1 MEKKEIV
8 IKDLNKSF
16 DGVQILNNINLKIK
30 PGEFFSIL
38 GPSGCGGEVELE
50 KKEIVI
56 KDLNKSF
63 DGVQILNNINLK
75 IKPGEFFS
83 ILGPS
88 GCGKTTLLR
97 ILAGFIE
104 PDSGVVYLGDKD
116 ITNLPPN
123 LRSINTI
130 FQKYALFPHLTVYEN
145 IAFPL
150 RIKKKNS
157 DYIDSEVKKMLKM
170 IDLEEHADKKPNQL
184 SGGQQQRVS
193 IARALVNKPEVLLL
207 DEPLS
212 ALDAKLRQNL
222 LIELDNIHEEVGI
235 TFIFIT
241 HDQQEALSISDRI
254 AIMNKGNVLQV
265 GTPAEVYE
273 SPADMFVADFIGE
286 NNFIDGKVVSID
298 SETCATLKNEKLGEI
313 RFEMDREVHI
323 GDNVK
328 VSIRPEKIRVTRNLP
343 RNLGK
348 IHNVI
353 KVYVDEVIYTGF
365 QSKYFV
371 WLNGEKD
378 MLFKAFKQH
387 AIFFEDD
394 ESSVRWDEEAYIS
407 WNSEDSYLV
416 EVTADENR

>member
-1 MEKKEIV
+1 MEKKDIV
-8 IKDLNKSF
+8 IKGLSKSF
-16 DGVQILNNINLKIK
+16 DGVQ
-30 PGEFFSIL
+30 
-38 GPSGCGGEVELE
+38 
-50 KKEIVI
+50 VI
-56 KDLNKSF
+56 KNIDLE
-63 DGVQILNNINLK
+63 
-75 IKPGEFFS
+75 IKAGEFFS

-123 LRSINTI
+123 LRSTNTI

-150 RIKKKNS
+150 RMKKMDS
-157 DYIDSEVKKMLKM
+157 DYIDIEVKKMLKM
-170 IDLEEHADKKPNQL
+170 IELEEHASKKPNQL

-254 AIMNKGNVLQV
+254 AIMNKGKVLQV

-286 NNFIDGKVVSID
+286 NNFIEGEVISID
-298 SETCATLKNEKLGEI
+298 SETCATLKHERLGEI
-313 RFEMDREVHI
+313 RFEMDRKVKI
-323 GDNVK
+323 GDHVK
-328 VSIRPEKIRVTRNLP
+328 VSVRPEKIRLTRNLP
-343 RNLGK
+343 KNLGK

-353 KVYVDEVIYTGF
+353 KVYVDELIYTGF

-378 MLFKAFKQH
+378 LLFKVFKQH

-416 EVTADENR
+416 EVDENEKR

>member
-1 MEKKEIV
+1 MEKKDIV
-8 IKDLNKSF
+8 IKGLSKSF
-16 DGVQILNNINLKIK
+16 DGVQ
-30 PGEFFSIL
+30 
-38 GPSGCGGEVELE
+38 
-50 KKEIVI
+50 VI
-56 KDLNKSF
+56 KNIDLE
-63 DGVQILNNINLK
+63 
-75 IKPGEFFS
+75 IKAGEFFS

-123 LRSINTI
+123 LRSTNTI

-150 RIKKKNS
+150 RMKKMDS
-157 DYIDSEVKKMLKM
+157 DYIDTEVKKMLKM
-170 IDLEEHADKKPNQL
+170 IELEEHASKKPNQL

-254 AIMNKGNVLQV
+254 AIMNKGKVLQV

-286 NNFIDGKVVSID
+286 NNFIEGEVISID
-298 SETCATLKNEKLGEI
+298 SETCATLKHERLGEI
-313 RFEMDREVHI
+313 RFEMDRKVKI
-323 GDNVK
+323 GDHVK
-328 VSIRPEKIRVTRNLP
+328 VSVRPEKIRLTRNLP
-343 RNLGK
+343 KNLGK

-353 KVYVDEVIYTGF
+353 KVYVDELIYTGF

-371 WLNGEKD
+371 WGKR
-378 MLFKAFKQH
+378 F
-387 AIFFEDD
+387 I
-394 ESSVRWDEEAYIS
+394 I
-407 WNSEDSYLV
+407 
-416 EVTADENR
+416 

>member
-1 MEKKEIV
+1 MLDNFKIREVQLEKKDIV
-8 IKDLNKSF
+8 IKGLSKSF
-16 DGVQILNNINLKIK
+16 DGVQ
-30 PGEFFSIL
+30 
-38 GPSGCGGEVELE
+38 
-50 KKEIVI
+50 VI
-56 KDLNKSF
+56 KNIDLE
-63 DGVQILNNINLK
+63 
-75 IKPGEFFS
+75 IKAGEFFS

-123 LRSINTI
+123 LRSTNTI

-150 RIKKKNS
+150 RIKKMDS
-157 DYIDSEVKKMLKM
+157 DYIDTEVKKMLKM
-170 IDLEEHADKKPNQL
+170 IELEEHASKKPNQL

-254 AIMNKGNVLQV
+254 AIMNKGKVLQV

-286 NNFIDGKVVSID
+286 NNFIEGEVVSID
-298 SETCATLKNEKLGEI
+298 SETCATLKHERLGEI
-313 RFEMDREVHI
+313 RFEMDRKVKI
-323 GDNVK
+323 GDHVK
-328 VSIRPEKIRVTRNLP
+328 VSVRPEKIRLTRNLP
-343 RNLGK
+343 KNLGK

-353 KVYVDEVIYTGF
+353 KVYVDELIYTGF

-378 MLFKAFKQH
+378 LLFKVFKQH

-416 EVTADENR
+416 EVDENEKR

>member
-1 MEKKEIV
+1 MLYIFYVGEVELEKKDIV

-16 DGVQILNNINLKIK
+16 DGVQVLKNINLEIK
-30 PGEFFSIL
+30 A
-38 GPSGCGGEVELE
+38 
-50 KKEIVI
+50 
-56 KDLNKSF
+56 
-63 DGVQILNNINLK
+63 
-75 IKPGEFFS
+75 GEFFS

-104 PDSGVVYLGDKD
+104 PDSGVVYLGNKD
-116 ITNLPPN
+116 ISKLPPN
-123 LRSINTI
+123 MRSTNTI
-130 FQKYALFPHLTVYEN
+130 FQKYALFPHLSVYEN

-150 RIKKKNS
+150 RIKKKDS
-157 DYIDSEVKKMLKM
+157 DYIDAEVKKMLKM

-286 NNFIDGKVVSID
+286 NNFLEGEVVSID
-298 SETCATLKNEKLGEI
+298 SETCATMKHEKLGEI
-313 RFEMDREVHI
+313 RFEMDRKVRI
-323 GDNVK
+323 GDHVK
-328 VSIRPEKIRVTRNLP
+328 VSVRPEKIRVTRNLP
-343 RNLGK
+343 KNLGK
-348 IHNVI
+348 IHNVV

-371 WLNGEKD
+371 WLNGEKE

-394 ESSVRWDEEAYIS
+394 ESSVKWDEEAYIS

-416 EVTADENR
+416 EVTPNENR

>member
-1 MEKKEIV
+1 MEKKDIV
-8 IKDLNKSF
+8 IKGLSKSF
-16 DGVQILNNINLKIK
+16 DGVQ
-30 PGEFFSIL
+30 
-38 GPSGCGGEVELE
+38 
-50 KKEIVI
+50 VI
-56 KDLNKSF
+56 KNIDLE
-63 DGVQILNNINLK
+63 
-75 IKPGEFFS
+75 IKAGEFFS

-123 LRSINTI
+123 LRSTNTI

-150 RIKKKNS
+150 RMKKMDS
-157 DYIDSEVKKMLKM
+157 DYIDTEVKKMLKM
-170 IDLEEHADKKPNQL
+170 IELEEHASKKPNQL

-222 LIELDNIHEEVGI
+222 LIELDNIHEEVCI

-254 AIMNKGNVLQV
+254 AIMNKGKVLQV

-286 NNFIDGKVVSID
+286 NNFIEGEVVSID
-298 SETCATLKNEKLGEI
+298 SETCATLKHERLGEI
-313 RFEMDREVHI
+313 RFEMDRKVKI
-323 GDNVK
+323 GDHVK
-328 VSIRPEKIRVTRNLP
+328 VSVRPEKIRLTRNLP
-343 RNLGK
+343 KNLGK

-353 KVYVDEVIYTGF
+353 KVYVDELIYTGF

-378 MLFKAFKQH
+378 LLFKVFKQH

-416 EVTADENR
+416 EVDENEKR

>member
-1 MEKKEIV
+1 MEKKDIV
-8 IKDLNKSF
+8 IKGLSKSF
-16 DGVQILNNINLKIK
+16 DGVQ
-30 PGEFFSIL
+30 
-38 GPSGCGGEVELE
+38 
-50 KKEIVI
+50 VI
-56 KDLNKSF
+56 KNIDLE
-63 DGVQILNNINLK
+63 
-75 IKPGEFFS
+75 IKAGEFFS

-123 LRSINTI
+123 LRSTNTI

-150 RIKKKNS
+150 RMKKMDS
-157 DYIDSEVKKMLKM
+157 DYIDTEVKKMLKM
-170 IDLEEHADKKPNQL
+170 IELEEHASKKPNQL

-254 AIMNKGNVLQV
+254 AIMNKGKVLQV
-265 GTPAEVYE
+265 GTTAEVYE

-286 NNFIDGKVVSID
+286 NNFIEGEVISID
-298 SETCATLKNEKLGEI
+298 SETCATLKHERLGEI
-313 RFEMDREVHI
+313 RFEMDRKVKI
-323 GDNVK
+323 GDHVK
-328 VSIRPEKIRVTRNLP
+328 VSVRPEKIRLTRNLP
-343 RNLGK
+343 KNLGK

-353 KVYVDEVIYTGF
+353 KVYVDELIYTGF

-378 MLFKAFKQH
+378 LLFKVFKQH

-416 EVTADENR
+416 EVDENEKR

>member
-1 MEKKEIV
+1 M
-8 IKDLNKSF
+8 
-16 DGVQILNNINLKIK
+16 
-30 PGEFFSIL
+30 
-38 GPSGCGGEVELE
+38 E

-145 IAFPL
+145 IAFSL

-323 GDNVK
+323 GDSVK

>member
-1 MEKKEIV
+1 MEKKDIV
-8 IKDLNKSF
+8 IKGLSKSF
-16 DGVQILNNINLKIK
+16 DGVQ
-30 PGEFFSIL
+30 
-38 GPSGCGGEVELE
+38 
-50 KKEIVI
+50 VI
-56 KDLNKSF
+56 KNIDLE
-63 DGVQILNNINLK
+63 
-75 IKPGEFFS
+75 IKAGEFFS

-104 PDSGVVYLGDKD
+104 PDTGTVYLGDKD

-123 LRSINTI
+123 LRSTNTI

-150 RIKKKNS
+150 RMKKMDS
-157 DYIDSEVKKMLKM
+157 DYIDTEVKKMLKM
-170 IDLEEHADKKPNQL
+170 IDLEEHASKKPNQL

-254 AIMNKGNVLQV
+254 AIMNKGKVLQV

-286 NNFIDGKVVSID
+286 NNFIEGEVVSID
-298 SETCATLKNEKLGEI
+298 SETCATLKHEKLGEI
-313 RFEMDREVHI
+313 RFEMDREVKVS
-323 GDNVK
+323 DRVK
-328 VSIRPEKIRVTRNLP
+328 VSIRPEKIRVTRKP
-343 RNLGK
+343 PKNLGK
-348 IHNVI
+348 IHNVV

-394 ESSVRWDEEAYIS
+394 ESSVKWDEEAYIS

-416 EVTADENR
+416 EVDENEKR

>member
-1 MEKKEIV
+1 MKSKD
-8 IKDLNKSF
+8 IKIKGLSKSF
-16 DGVQILNNINLKIK
+16 DGVQVMKNINLEIK
-30 PGEFFSIL
+30 A
-38 GPSGCGGEVELE
+38 
-50 KKEIVI
+50 
-56 KDLNKSF
+56 
-63 DGVQILNNINLK
+63 
-75 IKPGEFFS
+75 GEFFS

-104 PDSGVVYLGDKD
+104 PDSGVVYLGDED

-123 LRSINTI
+123 LRATNTI

-150 RIKKKNS
+150 RMKKMDN
-157 DYIDSEVKKMLKM
+157 DTIDKEVKKMLKM
-170 IDLEEHADKKPNQL
+170 IDLEEHANKKPNLL

-235 TFIFIT
+235 TFVFIT

-273 SPADMFVADFIGE
+273 CPADMFVADFIGE
-286 NNFIDGKVVSID
+286 NNFLEGEVIDIKNELI
-298 SETCATLKNEKLGEI
+298 ATLKHEKLGEI
-313 RFEMDREVHI
+313 HFEMDRPVKV
-323 GDNVK
+323 GDYVK
-328 VSIRPEKIRVTRNLP
+328 VSIRPEKIRVTKNPPKTSLKGIY
-343 RNLGK
+343 NT
-348 IHNVI
+348 I

-371 WLNGEKD
+371 WLNGEKE

-394 ESSVRWDEEAYIS
+394 DSSVKWDEEAFIS
-407 WNSEDSYLV
+407 WNSEDSYLI
-416 EVTADENR
+416 EVIENEK

>member
-1 MEKKEIV
+1 MEKKDIV
-8 IKDLNKSF
+8 IKGLSKSF
-16 DGVQILNNINLKIK
+16 DGVQ
-30 PGEFFSIL
+30 
-38 GPSGCGGEVELE
+38 
-50 KKEIVI
+50 VI
-56 KDLNKSF
+56 KNIDLE
-63 DGVQILNNINLK
+63 
-75 IKPGEFFS
+75 IKAGEFFS

-123 LRSINTI
+123 LRSTNTI

-150 RIKKKNS
+150 RMKKMDS
-157 DYIDSEVKKMLKM
+157 DYIDTEVKKMLKM
-170 IDLEEHADKKPNQL
+170 IELEEHASKKPNQL

-254 AIMNKGNVLQV
+254 AIMNKVKVLQV

-286 NNFIDGKVVSID
+286 NNFIEGEVVSID
-298 SETCATLKNEKLGEI
+298 SETCATLKHERLGEI
-313 RFEMDREVHI
+313 RFEMDRKVKI
-323 GDNVK
+323 GNHVK
-328 VSIRPEKIRVTRNLP
+328 VSVRPEKIRLTRNLP
-343 RNLGK
+343 KNLGK

-353 KVYVDEVIYTGF
+353 KVYVDELIYTGF

-378 MLFKAFKQH
+378 LLFKVFKQH

-416 EVTADENR
+416 EVEENEKR

>member
-1 MEKKEIV
+1 M
-8 IKDLNKSF
+8 
-16 DGVQILNNINLKIK
+16 
-30 PGEFFSIL
+30 
-38 GPSGCGGEVELE
+38 E

-348 IHNVI
+348 IHNVV

>member
-1 MEKKEIV
+1 MLDNFKIREVQLEKKDIV
-8 IKDLNKSF
+8 IKGLSKSF
-16 DGVQILNNINLKIK
+16 DGVQ
-30 PGEFFSIL
+30 
-38 GPSGCGGEVELE
+38 
-50 KKEIVI
+50 VI
-56 KDLNKSF
+56 KNIDLE
-63 DGVQILNNINLK
+63 
-75 IKPGEFFS
+75 IKAGEFFS

-104 PDSGVVYLGDKD
+104 PDSGIVYLGDKD

-123 LRSINTI
+123 LRSTNTI

-150 RIKKKNS
+150 RMKKMDS
-157 DYIDSEVKKMLKM
+157 DYIDTEVKKMLKM
-170 IDLEEHADKKPNQL
+170 IELEEHASKKPNQL

-254 AIMNKGNVLQV
+254 AIMNKGKVLQV

-286 NNFIDGKVVSID
+286 NNFIEGEVISID
-298 SETCATLKNEKLGEI
+298 SETCATLKHERLGEI
-313 RFEMDREVHI
+313 RFEMDRKVKV
-323 GDNVK
+323 GDYVK
-328 VSIRPEKIRVTRNLP
+328 VSVRPEKIRLTRNLP
-343 RNLGK
+343 KNLGK

-353 KVYVDEVIYTGF
+353 KVYVDELIYTGF

-378 MLFKAFKQH
+378 LLFKVFKQH

-416 EVTADENR
+416 EVDENEKR

>member
-1 MEKKEIV
+1 MEKKDIV
-8 IKDLNKSF
+8 IKGLSKSF
-16 DGVQILNNINLKIK
+16 DGVQ
-30 PGEFFSIL
+30 
-38 GPSGCGGEVELE
+38 
-50 KKEIVI
+50 VI
-56 KDLNKSF
+56 KNIDLE
-63 DGVQILNNINLK
+63 
-75 IKPGEFFS
+75 IKAGEFFS

-123 LRSINTI
+123 LRSTNTI

-150 RIKKKNS
+150 RMKKMDS
-157 DYIDSEVKKMLKM
+157 DYIDTEVKKMLKM
-170 IDLEEHADKKPNQL
+170 IELEEHASKKPNQL

-254 AIMNKGNVLQV
+254 AIMNKGKVLQV

-286 NNFIDGKVVSID
+286 NNFIEGEVISID
-298 SETCATLKNEKLGEI
+298 SETCATLKHERLGEI
-313 RFEMDREVHI
+313 RFEMDRKVKI
-323 GDNVK
+323 GDHVK
-328 VSIRPEKIRVTRNLP
+328 VSVRPEKIRLTRNLP
-343 RNLGK
+343 KNLGK

-353 KVYVDEVIYTGF
+353 KVYVDELIYTGF

-378 MLFKAFKQH
+378 LLFKVFKQH

-416 EVTADENR
+416 EVDENEKR

>member
-1 MEKKEIV
+1 MLDNFKIREVQLEKKDIV
-8 IKDLNKSF
+8 IKGLSKSF
-16 DGVQILNNINLKIK
+16 DGVQ
-30 PGEFFSIL
+30 
-38 GPSGCGGEVELE
+38 
-50 KKEIVI
+50 VI
-56 KDLNKSF
+56 KNIDLE
-63 DGVQILNNINLK
+63 
-75 IKPGEFFS
+75 IKAGEFFS

-104 PDSGVVYLGDKD
+104 PDSGIVYLGDKD

-123 LRSINTI
+123 LRSTNTI

-150 RIKKKNS
+150 RMKKMDS
-157 DYIDSEVKKMLKM
+157 DYIDTEVKKMLKM
-170 IDLEEHADKKPNQL
+170 IELEEHASKKPNQL

-254 AIMNKGNVLQV
+254 AIMNKGKVLQV

-286 NNFIDGKVVSID
+286 NNFIEGEVISID
-298 SETCATLKNEKLGEI
+298 SETCATLKHERLGEI
-313 RFEMDREVHI
+313 RFEMDRKVKI
-323 GDNVK
+323 GDHVK
-328 VSIRPEKIRVTRNLP
+328 VSVRPEKIRLTRNLP
-343 RNLGK
+343 KNLGK

-353 KVYVDEVIYTGF
+353 KVYVDELIYTGF

-378 MLFKAFKQH
+378 LLFKVFKQH

-416 EVTADENR
+416 EVDENEKR

>member
-1 MEKKEIV
+1 MEKKDIV
-8 IKDLNKSF
+8 IKGLSKSF
-16 DGVQILNNINLKIK
+16 DGVQ
-30 PGEFFSIL
+30 
-38 GPSGCGGEVELE
+38 
-50 KKEIVI
+50 VI
-56 KDLNKSF
+56 KNIDLE
-63 DGVQILNNINLK
+63 
-75 IKPGEFFS
+75 IKAGEFFS

-123 LRSINTI
+123 LRSTNTI

-150 RIKKKNS
+150 RMKKMDS
-157 DYIDSEVKKMLKM
+157 DYIDTEVKKMLKM
-170 IDLEEHADKKPNQL
+170 IELEAHASKKPNQL

-254 AIMNKGNVLQV
+254 AIMNKGKVLQV

-286 NNFIDGKVVSID
+286 NNFIEGEVVSID
-298 SETCATLKNEKLGEI
+298 SETCATLKHERLGEI
-313 RFEMDREVHI
+313 RFEMDRKVKI
-323 GDNVK
+323 GNHVK
-328 VSIRPEKIRVTRNLP
+328 VSVRPEKIRLTRNLP
-343 RNLGK
+343 KNLGK

-353 KVYVDEVIYTGF
+353 KVYVDELIYTGF

-378 MLFKAFKQH
+378 LLFKVFKQH

-416 EVTADENR
+416 EVEENEKR

>member
-1 MEKKEIV
+1 MEKKDIV
-8 IKDLNKSF
+8 IKGLSKSF
-16 DGVQILNNINLKIK
+16 DGVQ
-30 PGEFFSIL
+30 
-38 GPSGCGGEVELE
+38 
-50 KKEIVI
+50 VI
-56 KDLNKSF
+56 KNIDLE
-63 DGVQILNNINLK
+63 
-75 IKPGEFFS
+75 IKAGEFFS

-123 LRSINTI
+123 LRSTNTI

-150 RIKKKNS
+150 RMKKMDS
-157 DYIDSEVKKMLKM
+157 DYIDTEVKKMLKM
-170 IDLEEHADKKPNQL
+170 IELEEHASKKPNQL

-254 AIMNKGNVLQV
+254 AIMNKGKVLQV

-286 NNFIDGKVVSID
+286 NNFIEGEVVSID
-298 SETCATLKNEKLGEI
+298 SETCATLKHERLGEI
-313 RFEMDREVHI
+313 RFEMDRKVKI
-323 GDNVK
+323 GNHVK
-328 VSIRPEKIRVTRNLP
+328 VSVRPEKIRLTRNLP
-343 RNLGK
+343 KNLGK

-353 KVYVDEVIYTGF
+353 KVYVDELIYTGF

-378 MLFKAFKQH
+378 LLFKVFKQH

-416 EVTADENR
+416 EVEENEKR